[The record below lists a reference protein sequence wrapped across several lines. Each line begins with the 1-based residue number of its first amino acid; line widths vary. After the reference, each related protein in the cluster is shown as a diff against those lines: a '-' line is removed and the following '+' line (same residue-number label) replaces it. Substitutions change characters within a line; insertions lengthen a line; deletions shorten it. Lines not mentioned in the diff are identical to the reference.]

1 MMVNVKRKKKSIT
14 IAPKSMVLY
23 HTIYGSTYI
32 PWSYKTH
39 LFNNIVNLNL
49 RLEVADVLLYQR
61 ELMRTS
67 SFDVIAQMERLKGN
81 MATP

>member
-1 MMVNVKRKKKSIT
+1 
-14 IAPKSMVLY
+14 MVLY
-23 HTIYGSTYI
+23 HGYTYI

-81 MATP
+81 MRLHDCKSLPWQNGEA